1 MDFNFSD
8 LTPNAQRE
16 LFRRLCAFDVAT
28 EWVARYS
35 NLDISQI
42 RVALIGT
49 GALEAANRDEDEIAI
64 FWADMDK
71 SDSVIP

>member
-1 MDFNFSD
+1 MNTNFSD

-16 LFRRLCAFDVAT
+16 IFKRLCAFDAAA
-28 EWVARYS
+28 EWLARYS
-35 NLDISQI
+35 NLDISQV
-42 RVALIGT
+42 RVALLGT
-49 GALEAANRDEDEIAI
+49 GALETANRDEDEIAL